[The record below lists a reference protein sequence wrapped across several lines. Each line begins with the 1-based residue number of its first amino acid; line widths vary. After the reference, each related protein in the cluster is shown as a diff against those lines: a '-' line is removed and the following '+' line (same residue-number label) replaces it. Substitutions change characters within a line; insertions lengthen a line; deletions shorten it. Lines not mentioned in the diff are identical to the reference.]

1 MTDERQQ
8 RAVRAEQMRKER
20 EKAERR
26 QRNIITAGIVVVV
39 VALIALGGFAYNST
53 KSAREPVTDVI
64 TPKGTKD
71 FGFTYS
77 AEDAG
82 GKPASNPVKIVLYED
97 FQCPV
102 CKAFEQADGAY
113 LNEMVKRGEISIEYR
128 IISFLDRASQN
139 QYSSRAG
146 SAAPCAFESGGVK
159 GYKKVH
165 DLFYANQPEENTAGP
180 ESPALYETL
189 KQSGITGD
197 AAESCVLKGKFIPW
211 LEKATDAS
219 RKAGVT
225 GTPFVQIE
233 GKHVTGAG
241 GGAPQIADLQKAI
254 DAAKKS

>member
-1 MTDERQQ
+1 
-8 RAVRAEQMRKER
+8 MRKER

-39 VALIALGGFAYNST
+39 LALIGLGGYAYNST
-53 KSAREPVTDVI
+53 KSAHEPVKEVI

-82 GKPASNPVKIVLYED
+82 GKPASNPVKMVLYED

-128 IISFLDRASQN
+128 IISFLDRSSLN
-139 QYSSRAG
+139 EYSSRAG
-146 SAAPCAFESGGVK
+146 SAALCAFESGGAK

-165 DLFYANQPEENTAGP
+165 DLLYANQPEENTAGP
-180 ESPALYETL
+180 ENPALYETL
-189 KQSGITGD
+189 KQSGVTGD
-197 AAESCVLKGKFIPW
+197 TAESCVLKGKFIPW

>member
-1 MTDERQQ
+1 MP
-8 RAVRAEQMRKER
+8 
-20 EKAERR
+20 
-26 QRNIITAGIVVVV
+26 AG
-39 VALIALGGFAYNST
+39 S
-53 KSAREPVTDVI
+53 R
-64 TPKGTKD
+64 
-71 FGFTYS
+71 
-77 AEDAG
+77 
-82 GKPASNPVKIVLYED
+82 
-97 FQCPV
+97 
-102 CKAFEQADGAY
+102 QADGAY

-146 SAAPCAFESGGVK
+146 SAALCAFESGGAK

-165 DLFYANQPEENTAGP
+165 DLLYANQPEENTAGP
-180 ESPALYETL
+180 ENPALYETL
-189 KQSGITGD
+189 KQSGVTGD